1 MQSFIGY
8 LKYQHVLEQ
17 FALTMNWKIVSVI
30 VFMGIL
36 GSIIGVRIADKI
48 PQQQIR
54 KLFAIV
60 LVVLGIYIFGT
71 TIFDYFLNRS

>member
-1 MQSFIGY
+1 
-8 LKYQHVLEQ
+8 
-17 FALTMNWKIVSVI
+17 MNWKIVSVI

-71 TIFDYFLNRS
+71 TIYDIFINRS